1 MLVGTFIFKP
11 EQPQIAMKVLEAFTT
26 RWLSWDECGAYINMS
41 NRRCPEGYYR
51 LEIELEGVAEEYTE
65 SCWNPVPVTA
75 ADLADHMFITL
86 YDQGFFED
94 DDDGETIFSFEDRDL
109 AEVIIALAENN
120 SRIISP
126 WMDDVWIADKGSDG
140 KCEIRRPSTLDYLL
154 ETA

>member
-11 EQPQIAMKVLEAFTT
+11 VQPQIALKVLEAFTT

-75 ADLADHMFITL
+75 SDLADHMFIT
-86 YDQGFFED
+86 
-94 DDDGETIFSFEDRDL
+94 
-109 AEVIIALAENN
+109 
-120 SRIISP
+120 
-126 WMDDVWIADKGSDG
+126 
-140 KCEIRRPSTLDYLL
+140 
-154 ETA
+154 